1 MKLLL
6 HAGPMKTVTT
16 AFQELM
22 HSNSDLLGAKGLRF
36 RWLRRRELNCLSDVM
51 AQEQAKGWPKG
62 LILSHECLF
71 SLSHHRLNDALS
83 GYPGERY
90 AVMVAR
96 RLREVYPSFYL
107 QNLKGHVM
115 RSSSFK
121 VFLKEQISRDSS
133 PRLAEM
139 GHIFRYQYLEKQ
151 LLAAGCRVAWLVYN
165 RASLLKELVN
175 QFAYLLGVPLDFDAM
190 ASLAPPSGTSP
201 RRSLD
206 GSMIPITRQSNRQTK
221 KGAVSVAARD
231 ALLASM
237 LDGSDRI
244 RKQRNGSDPWLSTH
258 AFDLDAWDEQI
269 NGDFWR
275 RLTRSEP

>member
-121 VFLKEQISRDSS
+121 VF
-133 PRLAEM
+133 
-139 GHIFRYQYLEKQ
+139 
-151 LLAAGCRVAWLVYN
+151 
-165 RASLLKELVN
+165 
-175 QFAYLLGVPLDFDAM
+175 
-190 ASLAPPSGTSP
+190 
-201 RRSLD
+201 
-206 GSMIPITRQSNRQTK
+206 
-221 KGAVSVAARD
+221 
-231 ALLASM
+231 
-237 LDGSDRI
+237 
-244 RKQRNGSDPWLSTH
+244 
-258 AFDLDAWDEQI
+258 
-269 NGDFWR
+269 
-275 RLTRSEP
+275 